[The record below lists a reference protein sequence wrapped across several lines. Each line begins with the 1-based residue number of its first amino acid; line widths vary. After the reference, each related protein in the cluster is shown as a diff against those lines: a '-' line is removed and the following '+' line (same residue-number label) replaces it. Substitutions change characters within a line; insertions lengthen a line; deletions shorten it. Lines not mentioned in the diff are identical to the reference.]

1 MTNEQQLLSLLIEMK
16 SDIKSIK
23 TSIKKMN
30 KNSPLYDIQDVEE
43 IEVDLSSFK
52 EEDIDNL
59 DSEFVTDYTFRQ
71 QVKAYLDDNQRPQ
84 YYKASILSKQR
95 GLETV
100 TFINPNPKAKVK
112 TATGYKR
119 DLLESI
125 YGIDEVWYESWKDKN
140 IKTINADQ

>member
-1 MTNEQQLLSLLIEMK
+1 MTNEQQILSLLIEMK
-16 SDIKSIK
+16 NELKVIK

-30 KNSPLYDIQDVEE
+30 KNSPLTDIQDVEE

-52 EEDIDNL
+52 EEDVNDL

-112 TATGYKR
+112 TVTGYKR
-119 DLLESI
+119 ELLEEI
-125 YGIDEVWYESWKDKN
+125 YNINEEV
-140 IKTINADQ
+140 

>member
-1 MTNEQQLLSLLIEMK
+1 MTNEQQILSLLIEMK
-16 SDIKSIK
+16 SDIKAIK

-30 KNSPLYDIQDVEE
+30 KNSPLTDIQDVEE

-52 EEDIDNL
+52 EEDVNDL

-125 YGIDEVWYESWKDKN
+125 YGINEEV
-140 IKTINADQ
+140 

>member
-1 MTNEQQLLSLLIEMK
+1 MTNEQQILSLLIEMK
-16 SDIKSIK
+16 SDIKAIK
-23 TSIKKMN
+23 TSIKKIN
-30 KNSPLYDIQDVEE
+30 KNSPSNDIQYVEE
-43 IEVDLSSFK
+43 IEVDFSSFN

-119 DLLESI
+119 ELLEEI
-125 YGIDEVWYESWKDKN
+125 YCINEEV
-140 IKTINADQ
+140 

>member
-1 MTNEQQLLSLLIEMK
+1 MTNEQQILSLLIEMK
-16 SDIKSIK
+16 NELKAIK

-30 KNSPLYDIQDVEE
+30 KNSPLTDIQDVEE

-52 EEDIDNL
+52 EEDVNDL
-59 DSEFVTDYTFRQ
+59 DSEFVTDFTFRQ
-71 QVKAYLDDNQRPQ
+71 QVKDHLDDNQRPQ

-112 TATGYKR
+112 TVTGYKR
-119 DLLESI
+119 ELLESI
-125 YGIDEVWYESWKDKN
+125 YGLDEV
-140 IKTINADQ
+140 

>member
-1 MTNEQQLLSLLIEMK
+1 MTNEQQILSLLIELK
-16 SDIKSIK
+16 NEIKGIK

-30 KNSPLYDIQDVEE
+30 KNSPLTDIQDVEE

-52 EEDIDNL
+52 EEDINDL
-59 DSEFVTDYTFRQ
+59 DSEFVTDFTFRQ
-71 QVKAYLDDNQRPQ
+71 QVKGHLDDNQRPQ

-112 TATGYKR
+112 TVTGYKR
-119 DLLESI
+119 ELLESI
-125 YGIDEVWYESWKDKN
+125 YGLDEV
-140 IKTINADQ
+140 

>member
-1 MTNEQQLLSLLIEMK
+1 MTNEQQILSLLIEMK
-16 SDIKSIK
+16 NEIKAIK

-30 KNSPLYDIQDVEE
+30 KNSPLTDIQNVEE

-52 EEDIDNL
+52 EEDVNDL

-95 GLETV
+95 GLKTV

-112 TATGYKR
+112 TATGYER
-119 DLLESI
+119 ELLEEI
-125 YGIDEVWYESWKDKN
+125 YCINEEV
-140 IKTINADQ
+140 

>member
-1 MTNEQQLLSLLIEMK
+1 MANEQQILSLLIEMK
-16 SDIKSIK
+16 NELKAIK
-23 TSIKKMN
+23 TSIKKIN
-30 KNSPLYDIQDVEE
+30 KNSPLTDIQDVDE

-52 EEDIDNL
+52 EENINDL

-100 TFINPNPKAKVK
+100 IFINPNPKAKVK
-112 TATGYKR
+112 TVTGYKR

-125 YGIDEVWYESWKDKN
+125 YGLDEV
-140 IKTINADQ
+140 

>member
-1 MTNEQQLLSLLIEMK
+1 MTNEQQILSLLIKMK
-16 SDIKSIK
+16 SDIKAIK

-30 KNSPLYDIQDVEE
+30 KNSPLTDIQDVEE

-52 EEDIDNL
+52 EEDVNDL

-95 GLETV
+95 GLKTV

-112 TATGYKR
+112 TVTGYKR
-119 DLLESI
+119 DLSESI
-125 YGIDEVWYESWKDKN
+125 YGLDEV
-140 IKTINADQ
+140 

>member
-1 MTNEQQLLSLLIEMK
+1 MTNEQQILSLLIEMK
-16 SDIKSIK
+16 NELKAIK
-23 TSIKKMN
+23 TSIKKIN
-30 KNSPLYDIQDVEE
+30 KNSPLTDIQNVEE
-43 IEVDLSSFK
+43 IEEDLSSFD
-52 EEDIDNL
+52 EEDVNDL

-95 GLETV
+95 GLKIV

-119 DLLESI
+119 ELLEEI
-125 YGIDEVWYESWKDKN
+125 YCINEEV
-140 IKTINADQ
+140 

>member
-1 MTNEQQLLSLLIEMK
+1 MTNEQQILSLLIEMK
-16 SDIKSIK
+16 NELKAIK
-23 TSIKKMN
+23 TSIKKIN
-30 KNSPLYDIQDVEE
+30 KNSPLTDIQNVEE
-43 IEVDLSSFK
+43 IEVDLSSFN

-95 GLETV
+95 GIETV

-125 YGIDEVWYESWKDKN
+125 YGINEEV
-140 IKTINADQ
+140 

>member
-1 MTNEQQLLSLLIEMK
+1 MTNEQQILSLLIEMK
-16 SDIKSIK
+16 NELKAIK
-23 TSIKKMN
+23 TSIKKIN
-30 KNSPLYDIQDVEE
+30 KNSPLNDIQDVEE
-43 IEVDLSSFK
+43 IEVDLSSFN

-112 TATGYKR
+112 TVTGYKR
-119 DLLESI
+119 ELLEEI
-125 YGIDEVWYESWKDKN
+125 YCINEEV
-140 IKTINADQ
+140 

>member
-1 MTNEQQLLSLLIEMK
+1 MTNEQQVLSLLIEMK
-16 SDIKSIK
+16 NDIKAIK
-23 TSIKKMN
+23 TSIKKIN
-30 KNSPLYDIQDVEE
+30 KNSPLNDIQDVEE

-52 EEDIDNL
+52 EEDINDL

-95 GLETV
+95 GLKIV

-119 DLLESI
+119 ELLEEI
-125 YGIDEVWYESWKDKN
+125 YCINEEV
-140 IKTINADQ
+140 

>member
-1 MTNEQQLLSLLIEMK
+1 MTNEQQILSLLIEMK
-16 SDIKSIK
+16 NELKAIK

-119 DLLESI
+119 ELLESI
-125 YGIDEVWYESWKDKN
+125 YGINEEV
-140 IKTINADQ
+140 

>member
-1 MTNEQQLLSLLIEMK
+1 MTNEQQILSLLIEMK
-16 SDIKSIK
+16 NELKAIK
-23 TSIKKMN
+23 TSIKKIN
-30 KNSPLYDIQDVEE
+30 KNSPLNDIQNVEE

-52 EEDIDNL
+52 EEDVNDL

-112 TATGYKR
+112 TVTGYKR

-125 YGIDEVWYESWKDKN
+125 YNIDEEV
-140 IKTINADQ
+140 

>member
-1 MTNEQQLLSLLIEMK
+1 MTNEQQILSLLIEMK
-16 SDIKSIK
+16 NELKAIK
-23 TSIKKMN
+23 TSIKKIN
-30 KNSPLYDIQDVEE
+30 KNSPLTDIQDVDE

-52 EEDIDNL
+52 EENINDL

-112 TATGYKR
+112 TVTGYKR

-125 YGIDEVWYESWKDKN
+125 YGLDEV
-140 IKTINADQ
+140 

>member
-1 MTNEQQLLSLLIEMK
+1 MTNEQQILSLLIEMK
-16 SDIKSIK
+16 NELKAIK
-23 TSIKKMN
+23 TSIKKIN
-30 KNSPLYDIQDVEE
+30 KNSPLTDIQNVEE

-125 YGIDEVWYESWKDKN
+125 YGLDEV
-140 IKTINADQ
+140 

>member
-1 MTNEQQLLSLLIEMK
+1 MTNEQQILSLLIEMK
-16 SDIKSIK
+16 IDIKAIK
-23 TSIKKMN
+23 TSIKKIN
-30 KNSPLYDIQDVEE
+30 KNSPLTDIQDVEE

-52 EEDIDNL
+52 EEDVNDL

-112 TATGYKR
+112 TVTGYKR
-119 DLLESI
+119 ELLEEI
-125 YGIDEVWYESWKDKN
+125 YCINEEV
-140 IKTINADQ
+140 

>member
-1 MTNEQQLLSLLIEMK
+1 MTNEQQILSLLIEMK
-16 SDIKSIK
+16 NELKAIK

-30 KNSPLYDIQDVEE
+30 KNSPLNDIQSVEE

-52 EEDIDNL
+52 EEDINDL

-112 TATGYKR
+112 TATGHTR
-119 DLLESI
+119 ERLEEI
-125 YGIDEVWYESWKDKN
+125 YNSEEEV
-140 IKTINADQ
+140 

>member
-1 MTNEQQLLSLLIEMK
+1 MTNEQQILSLLIEMK
-16 SDIKSIK
+16 NELKAIK

-30 KNSPLYDIQDVEE
+30 KNSPLNDIQNVEE

-125 YGIDEVWYESWKDKN
+125 YGLDEV
-140 IKTINADQ
+140 

>member
-1 MTNEQQLLSLLIEMK
+1 MTNEQQVLSLLIEMK
-16 SDIKSIK
+16 NELKAIK

-30 KNSPLYDIQDVEE
+30 KNSPLTDIQDVEE
-43 IEVDLSSFK
+43 IEVDLSSFN

-71 QVKAYLDDNQRPQ
+71 QVNAYLDDNQRPQ

-112 TATGYKR
+112 TVTGYKR
-119 DLLESI
+119 ELLEEI
-125 YGIDEVWYESWKDKN
+125 YNIDEEV
-140 IKTINADQ
+140 

>member
-1 MTNEQQLLSLLIEMK
+1 MTNKQQILSLLIEMK
-16 SDIKSIK
+16 SDIKAIK
-23 TSIKKMN
+23 TSIKKIN
-30 KNSPLYDIQDVEE
+30 KNSPLNDIQDVEE
-43 IEVDLSSFK
+43 IEVDLSSFN
-52 EEDIDNL
+52 EENVNDL

-119 DLLESI
+119 ELLESI
-125 YGIDEVWYESWKDKN
+125 YCINEEV
-140 IKTINADQ
+140 

>member
-1 MTNEQQLLSLLIEMK
+1 MTNEQQILSLLIEMK
-16 SDIKSIK
+16 SDIKAIK
-23 TSIKKMN
+23 TSIKKIN
-30 KNSPLYDIQDVEE
+30 KNSPLTDIQDVEE

-52 EEDIDNL
+52 EEDVNDL

-100 TFINPNPKAKVK
+100 TFINPNPNAKVK

-119 DLLESI
+119 ELLESI
-125 YGIDEVWYESWKDKN
+125 YCINEEV
-140 IKTINADQ
+140 

>member
-1 MTNEQQLLSLLIEMK
+1 MTNEQQILSLLIEMK
-16 SDIKSIK
+16 NELKAIK

-30 KNSPLYDIQDVEE
+30 KNSPLTDIQDVEE

-52 EEDIDNL
+52 EEDINDL

-119 DLLESI
+119 ELLEEI
-125 YGIDEVWYESWKDKN
+125 YCINEEV
-140 IKTINADQ
+140 

>member
-1 MTNEQQLLSLLIEMK
+1 MTNEQQILSLLIEMK
-16 SDIKSIK
+16 NELKAIK

-30 KNSPLYDIQDVEE
+30 KNSPLNDIQYVEE

-52 EEDIDNL
+52 EEDINDL

-95 GLETV
+95 GLGTV

-112 TATGYKR
+112 TVTGYKR
-119 DLLESI
+119 ELLESI
-125 YGIDEVWYESWKDKN
+125 YGINEEV
-140 IKTINADQ
+140 

>member
-1 MTNEQQLLSLLIEMK
+1 MTNEQQILSLLIEMK
-16 SDIKSIK
+16 NELKAIK

-30 KNSPLYDIQDVEE
+30 KNSPLNDIQSVEE

-52 EEDIDNL
+52 EEDVNDL

-112 TATGYKR
+112 TVTGYKR

-125 YGIDEVWYESWKDKN
+125 YGLDEV
-140 IKTINADQ
+140 

>member
-1 MTNEQQLLSLLIEMK
+1 MTNEQQVLSLLIEMK
-16 SDIKSIK
+16 NELKAIK

-30 KNSPLYDIQDVEE
+30 KNSPLNDIQNVEE
-43 IEVDLSSFK
+43 IEEDLSSFK
-52 EEDIDNL
+52 EEDINDL

-125 YGIDEVWYESWKDKN
+125 YGINEEV
-140 IKTINADQ
+140 

>member
-1 MTNEQQLLSLLIEMK
+1 MTNEQQILSLLIEMK
-16 SDIKSIK
+16 NELKAIK

-30 KNSPLYDIQDVEE
+30 KNSPLNDIQDVEE

-52 EEDIDNL
+52 EEDINDL

-125 YGIDEVWYESWKDKN
+125 YGLDEV
-140 IKTINADQ
+140 

>member
-1 MTNEQQLLSLLIEMK
+1 MTNEQQVLSLLIEMK
-16 SDIKSIK
+16 NELKAIK

-30 KNSPLYDIQDVEE
+30 KNSPLTDIQDVEE

-52 EEDIDNL
+52 EEDINDL

-112 TATGYKR
+112 TFTGYKR
-119 DLLESI
+119 ELLEEI
-125 YGIDEVWYESWKDKN
+125 YCINEEV
-140 IKTINADQ
+140 